1 MSTCPIDVH
10 VDSNH
15 RWETDRV
22 LEVDAYAMVLTESGT
37 YETDTSTPLASVE
50 VPAGDYCEDVWIDT
64 RDRQTYDQLPPHARA
79 AYDTVVAL
87 ARKAG
92 A

>member
-22 LEVDAYAMVLTESGT
+22 LEVDAYAMIQQESGH
-37 YETDTSTPLASVE
+37 YETDTRTPLASVE